1 MVAGLN
7 LKVRFIRFT
16 YSDDDVG
23 GAAPTGTI
31 LYDNI
36 DGKIAPLSFNGM
48 NPAVIMAMQGL
59 ETKRPLSGMFWPGT
73 LAIREEDEIEVT
85 SPPNH
90 RYFGQ
95 RFRITTVEYDG
106 WHPDQKRG
114 HLLCTLV
121 RSDIAHR
128 NDVQ

>member
-7 LKVRFIRFT
+7 TLCKFIRLI
-16 YSDDDVG
+16 YLDDDVG
-23 GAAPTGTI
+23 GSVASGTT

-36 DGKIAPLSFNGM
+36 ACRIAPLSFNGM
-48 NPAVIMAMQGL
+48 NPVVIINGQGL
-59 ETKRPLSGMFWPGT
+59 ETKRPLSGVFWPGT
-73 LAIREEDEIEVT
+73 LAIREEDECEIT

-90 RYFGQ
+90 RYYGQ

-106 WHPDQKRG
+106 NHPDQKRN

-121 RSDIAHR
+121 KSDIAHT
-128 NDVQ
+128 NNFQ